1 MKPCFRHAGFRVFA
15 IIAAVPVAFCAT
27 LAAAQPPAA
36 PTACAHEPSP
46 YTAAVTPEDLARL
59 RGGTSVS
66 SLPAVRLWDEV
77 GGRGQTR
84 NAAPGAVSLN
94 GGTITIRV
102 GR

>member
-1 MKPCFRHAGFRVFA
+1 MKFCFRHAGFRVFA

-27 LAAAQPPAA
+27 LAAAETPAGA
-36 PTACAHEPSP
+36 VARATTPSP
-46 YTAAVTPEDLARL
+46 YANAVAPEDMAGL
-59 RGGTSVS
+59 RGGNSVS

-84 NAAPGAVSLN
+84 TAPQGAVSLN
-94 GGTITIRV
+94 GGSITIRV